1 MCGICGFVG
10 LEQDF
15 LTYEKTKE
23 YITKM
28 TTSLAHRG
36 PDGAG
41 EWIDMDRRVAFG
53 HRRLSIVDLSENGKQ
68 PMISQSGRYVITF
81 NGEIY
86 NYPELQTEL
95 ETAGVRMRST
105 CDTEV
110 LLEYIALHGIDTALK
125 KSIGMF
131 GLAVYDREEHKIHL
145 ARDRFGEKSV
155 YYGWNKGRFLFG
167 SELKTLKAFPFF
179 EPELDKDSIYMY
191 LKYRYIKSPWSIYQ
205 GIYKMLPG
213 KIVTLDLTTKEL
225 TEREYYNLEE
235 VICRGERNLTDAS
248 LEECVDELD
257 NILTEVI
264 KRQLR
269 ADVPVG
275 LFLSSGIDSAV
286 TSAIAQKVCNGK
298 LKTYS
303 IGCYD
308 EKRNEAE
315 VAKEY
320 AKILGT
326 EHHEYYIDDKEC
338 MDLIFKIPE
347 MYDEPFGQPSAVPT
361 FLVSKLARQDVTVAI
376 SGDGG
381 DELFAGYM
389 RDIHFPVRYRYLFNT
404 DEYKRFTDMYDYLQ
418 YAMFKLPGFT
428 DNIWAGD
435 VPTGRHYRQFGS
447 EKINNILNNALHF
460 EAGTFMESETL
471 LKVDRASMANSLE
484 VREPFLDPAVVDF
497 AFRLPEKY
505 KYDKGCTKV
514 ILKQLL
520 SRYLPR
526 EKFDLPKRGFL
537 IPVNKY
543 LFTNHFQE
551 ILAWAFSEETLGK
564 SGLFNVPQT
573 RAAYEN
579 MMSKGINIP
588 IESLVYD
595 ILILNLWLKNNG
607 VL

>member
-15 LTYEKTKE
+15 LTYEKTKD

-110 LLEYIALHGIDTALK
+110 LLEYIALHGIDKALK
-125 KSIGMF
+125 RATGMF

-167 SELKTLKAFPFF
+167 SELKALKAFPFF

-205 GIYKMLPG
+205 GIHKMLPG
-213 KIVTLDLTTKEL
+213 KIVTLDLNTNKL
-225 TEREYYNLEE
+225 SEREYYNLEE
-235 VICRGERNLTDAS
+235 VVCRGERNLTDAS

-303 IGCYD
+303 IGSYD
-308 EKRNEAE
+308 EKLNEA
-315 VAKEY
+315 VLAKEY

-326 EHHEYYIDDKEC
+326 EHHEYYLDDKEC
-338 MDLIFKIPE
+338 MELLFKIPA

-361 FLVSKLARQDVTVAI
+361 YLVSRMARKDVTVAI

-381 DELFAGYM
+381 DELFVGYQ
-389 RDIHFPVRYRYLFNT
+389 RDIKYPVQYRYLLKEE
-404 DEYKRFTDMYDYLQ
+404 EYSRFSGIHDYLQ
-418 YAMFKLPGFT
+418 YAMFKVVGFT
-428 DNIWAGD
+428 DELWDGD
-435 VPTGRHYRQFGS
+435 VPKDRHYRQFGS
-447 EKINNILNNALHF
+447 NRIHNILNNALHY
-460 EAGTFMESETL
+460 EAKTFMESETL

-484 VREPFLDPAVVDF
+484 VREPFLDPSVVEY
-497 AFRLPEKY
+497 AFRLPETY
-505 KYDKGCTKV
+505 KYDKGCRKV
-514 ILKQLL
+514 ILKKLL
-520 SRYLPR
+520 EKYLPR
-526 EKFDLPKRGFL
+526 ELFDIPKRGFHIPINQYWFTDSFQEVMSWAFDESTL
-537 IPVNKY
+537 EKCDVFDVKKAKSAIDKMLKQGTNIPVQSIVYN
-543 LFTNHFQE
+543 
-551 ILAWAFSEETLGK
+551 ILMLE
-564 SGLFNVPQT
+564 
-573 RAAYEN
+573 
-579 MMSKGINIP
+579 
-588 IESLVYD
+588 
-595 ILILNLWLKNNG
+595 LWLKENG
-607 VL
+607 RI